1 MKLFLSGC
9 ALLALLVG
17 CQKSPKAG
25 AMAPQALSQ
34 GGSISGQI
42 TLAPEMMSK
51 VGPTDTL
58 YIIAK
63 KGAGPPL
70 AVKRLANITFPFHY
84 EMTAADVM
92 FPGTP
97 FQGEVQVV
105 ARVDKDGNAGPA
117 QPGDLEGT
125 STKSPA
131 RVGDGD
137 VNIVINKAY

>member
-1 MKLFLSGC
+1 MKLLLSGC
-9 ALLALLVG
+9 ALLALLIG
-17 CQKSPKAG
+17 CQKSPKEQTV
-25 AMAPQALSQ
+25 APQGLSQ
-34 GGSISGQI
+34 ASISGQI

-125 STKSPA
+125 STKNPA

-137 VNIVINKAY
+137 VDIVINKAY